1 MNQGRALFRVGLKVT
16 TITASVLF
24 AAPGERATV
33 CANCHPKEAAA
44 YLKSPMGNSIAPPS
58 ALAGGRIT
66 RKPSGDE
73 ISIGEREGIPTWSG
87 SAATCSNRPHPGTGS
102 MVGTPR
108 PAIKT
113 SRASISIGR
122 STPLACLATRI
133 TASSWGATP
142 GAFPVWRCSRLAAIA
157 ATDRGTITSNSHRR
171 GTS

>member
-33 CANCHPKEAAA
+33 CANCHPKETAA

-73 ISIGEREGIPTWSG
+73 ISIGEREGRMI
-87 SAATCSNRPHPGTGS
+87 H
-102 MVGTPR
+102 
-108 PAIKT
+108 
-113 SRASISIGR
+113 SISVNGLTAEYPIAYQIGAGKVGY
-122 STPLACLATRI
+122 TYLVRI
-133 TASSWGATP
+133 GDYL
-142 GAFPVWRCSRLAAIA
+142 FE
-157 ATDRGTITSNSHRR
+157 
-171 GTS
+171 